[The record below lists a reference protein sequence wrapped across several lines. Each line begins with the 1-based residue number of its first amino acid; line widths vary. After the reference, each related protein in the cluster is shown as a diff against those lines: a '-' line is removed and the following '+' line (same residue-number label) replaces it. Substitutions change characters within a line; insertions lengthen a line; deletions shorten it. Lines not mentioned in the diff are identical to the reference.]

1 MVNDPVA
8 SAGDAAALRST
19 SITPLCVDAVFALF
33 AGENPLV
40 GGYFRAAAA
49 ATASTA
55 AATASTAAATASTAS
70 ATASTASATA
80 TASTAAATG
89 GGDEAVE
96 SDIDG
101 ALVVVVDGGDGAD
114 MMMLI

>member
-49 ATASTA
+49 TASTA

-80 TASTAAATG
+80 TASTAATTG

>member
-1 MVNDPVA
+1 MCFTRYELSSGLAAAVVDDFVA

-19 SITPLCVDAVFALF
+19 SIMPRCVDAVFALF
-33 AGENPLV
+33 AGDNPLV
-40 GGYFRAAAA
+40 GGYFRDAA

-55 AATASTAAATASTAS
+55 AATAAATAS
-70 ATASTASATA
+70 A

-101 ALVVVVDGGDGAD
+101 ALGVVADGGDGAD